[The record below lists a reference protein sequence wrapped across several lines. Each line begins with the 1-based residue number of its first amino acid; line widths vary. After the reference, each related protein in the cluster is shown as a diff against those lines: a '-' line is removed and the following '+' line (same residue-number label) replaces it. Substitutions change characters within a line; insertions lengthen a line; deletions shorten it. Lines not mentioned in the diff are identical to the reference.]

1 MSAVPC
7 TFLHQYRYIIDNI
20 SIYRYF
26 VPLAAQPRKHQ
37 PAATTGKERERQRA
51 TTMEDASARL
61 PPQMDSDDDEDYGE
75 PSGGAFRLHDL
86 VEQGAVDRL
95 RALLPSKDGERTT
108 SVLEDVDDGGDHTSR
123 RRVMAMESS
132 LLEKD
137 DMGCLPIHVAAI
149 HQQLPCLTHLLR
161 YSEALASAMLRLKCG
176 EFGTPFVHLVL
187 RVGAINRGFCDAV
200 ISDLFGV
207 NSDGSN
213 TGAKYS
219 EDFRALLLEKLGARD
234 EEGNN
239 AFHLCA
245 VNDLE
250 SSFRVLTAFF
260 LRGHSTVDDK
270 GQAALQTLLEK
281 PNKVGFRPIHL
292 AMKFSS
298 ARVASAL
305 VDDHSVNVNVRA
317 SLQQTPAH
325 VAALADF
332 QEGIAMLITSGRADL
347 TLADMWG
354 HTAAQV
360 AAKCKFPTIEAM
372 LDMSDGIEDAPKADL
387 AHQTRFLFHDEAF
400 RHLPMSRHRRGG
412 PELPAENPER
422 VATLI
427 DERFGILHSR
437 EFKAERIVWDS
448 SVERADIADVLRV
461 HEFNYVDK
469 LRQRCDDLRT
479 TPPHSTESGDV
490 DESATFAWD
499 YDTALSLQSYDA
511 AFRAAGAVCK
521 AVDDV
526 VDGTSTNAFC
536 IVRPPGHHAGPVGKV
551 VCENDPEG
559 SLGFCLLNN
568 VAVGAAYARAH
579 YKRHGIHKIA
589 ILDMD
594 VHHGNGT
601 EEIVRQLTPSTRTC
615 TFETPYG
622 AGSQVVHAYK
632 PWRDNHDAENVFFC
646 SVHGYGHKEED
657 GIQHEAWFYPG
668 SGESRV
674 DAASPLIFNVG
685 LGVNHDGGGASASVS
700 RLKWRSAL
708 RDQVLPKL
716 RAFNPDLIFLSAG
729 FDAHKK
735 ERVNWGYISLLEQ
748 DYEWLVQHVKRIAN
762 SCCDGRLI
770 SVLEGGYNYYGRMV
784 SPLARSVAAHARAL
798 TNPAQDEWDESDVAK
813 EAAHERALLQ
823 NYLNATASRSGNG
836 SGGAVQV
843 PVVKKRKPNM
853 TAATGQEKVVDVPV
867 ARERSKRSR
876 KAVDYVA
883 LAKELA
889 AEQRD
894 GGAKPSST

>member
-1 MSAVPC
+1 MA
-7 TFLHQYRYIIDNI
+7 D
-20 SIYRYF
+20 
-26 VPLAAQPRKHQ
+26 
-37 PAATTGKERERQRA
+37 ATA
-51 TTMEDASARL
+51 
-61 PPQMDSDDDEDYGE
+61 PPQTPTPRPLEADSDDDEDYEE
-75 PSGGAFRLHDL
+75 PADGAAFRLHDL
-86 VEQGAVDRL
+86 VEQGDVARL
-95 RALLPSKDGERTT
+95 CALLP
-108 SVLEDVDDGGDHTSR
+108 LQDGGRTAAALEAADGGALASR
-123 RRVMAMESS
+123 RRVMATESG

-137 DMGCLPIHVAAI
+137 DMGCLPMHVAAI
-149 HQQLPCLTHLLR
+149 HQQLPCLLHLLR
-161 YSEALASAMLRLKCG
+161 YSEALTSAMLRLKCG
-176 EFGTPFVHLVL
+176 DFGTPFVHLVL
-187 RVGAINRGFCDAV
+187 RVGAVNRGFCDAV
-200 ISDLFGV
+200 VADLFGAGGDA
-207 NSDGSN
+207 SSS
-213 TGAKYS
+213 TGAAFS
-219 EDFRALLLEKLGARD
+219 DDFRALLLEKLGARD
-234 EEGNN
+234 EEGSN

-250 SSFRVLTAFF
+250 ESLCVLTDFF
-260 LRGHSTVDDK
+260 LRCHAAEDDK
-270 GQAALQTLLEK
+270 GRAALQTLLEK

-292 AMKFSS
+292 AMKFGS

-305 VDDHSVNVNVRA
+305 IQDHAVNVNVRA

-325 VAALADF
+325 VAALAGF
-332 QEGIAMLITSGRADL
+332 QAGVAMLVKSGRADVA
-347 TLADMWG
+347 LADMWG

-360 AAKCKFPTIEAM
+360 AAKCKFPAIEAM
-372 LDMSDGIEDAPKADL
+372 LRAPDGFEDVPTADST
-387 AHQTRFLFHDEAF
+387 HQTRFLFHDEAF
-400 RHLPMSRHRRGG
+400 RHLPMARHRRGG

-427 DERFGILHSR
+427 DERYGILHSR
-437 EFKAERIVWDS
+437 EFKAEHIVWDS
-448 SVERADIADVLRV
+448 AVERADIADVLRV

-469 LRQRCDDLRT
+469 LRQRCAELRAGRS
-479 TPPHSTESGDV
+479 PLESTESGEA

-499 YDTALSLQSYDA
+499 YDTALSVQSYDA

-579 YKRHGIHKIA
+579 YKRRGIHKVA

-601 EEIVRQLTPSTRTC
+601 EEIVRQLTPSTRMC

-622 AGSQVVHAYK
+622 SGSQVVHAYK
-632 PWRDNHDAENVFFC
+632 PWRDDRDSENVFFC

-657 GIQHEAWFYPG
+657 GVQHEAWFYPG
-668 SGESRV
+668 SGESNA
-674 DAASPLIFNVG
+674 DAAAPLILNVG
-685 LGVNHDGGGASASVS
+685 LGVNHDGGSASASVS

-708 RDQVLPKL
+708 RDRVLPAL
-716 RAFNPDLIFLSAG
+716 RAFDPDLIFLSAG

-798 TNPAQDEWDESDVAK
+798 TSPARDEWDERDVAK
-813 EAAHERALLQ
+813 ESAHEHALLQ
-823 NYLNATASRSGNG
+823 NYVSATASRASSGN
-836 SGGAVQV
+836 SGGGGSVQV
-843 PVVKKRKPNM
+843 PAVKKRRP
-853 TAATGQEKVVDVPV
+853 AAAERGQSVDVLP
-867 ARERSKRSR
+867 ARVRSKRPR

-889 AEQRD
+889 TEQRD
-894 GGAKPSST
+894 AHAKPATP

>member
-1 MSAVPC
+1 MADATAPQVPPP
-7 TFLHQYRYIIDNI
+7 R
-20 SIYRYF
+20 
-26 VPLAAQPRKHQ
+26 PLEA
-37 PAATTGKERERQRA
+37 
-51 TTMEDASARL
+51 
-61 PPQMDSDDDEDYGE
+61 DSDEDEDYEE
-75 PSGGAFRLHDL
+75 PSVGTAFRLHDL
-86 VEQGAVDRL
+86 AEQGAVDRL
-95 RALLPSKDGERTT
+95 RALLPLKDGEQTAAA
-108 SVLEDVDDGGDHTSR
+108 LEAADGGALASR
-123 RRVMAMESS
+123 RHVMATESG

-149 HQQLPCLTHLLR
+149 HQQLPCLLHLLR
-161 YSEALASAMLRLKCG
+161 YSEALTSAMLRLKCG

-200 ISDLFGV
+200 VADLFGAD
-207 NSDGSN
+207 SDASN
-213 TGAKYS
+213 TGAAFS
-219 EDFRALLLEKLGARD
+219 DDFRALLLEKLGARD
-234 EEGNN
+234 EEGSN

-250 SSFRVLTAFF
+250 DSLRVLTAFF
-260 LRGHSTVDDK
+260 LRCHAAEDDK
-270 GQAALQTLLEK
+270 GRTALQTLLEK

-292 AMKFSS
+292 AMKFGS

-305 VDDHSVNVNVRA
+305 IQEHAVNVNVRA

-325 VAALADF
+325 VAALAGF
-332 QEGIAMLITSGRADL
+332 QAGVAMLLKSGRADL
-347 TLADMWG
+347 ALADMWG
-354 HTAAQV
+354 HTAAQI
-360 AAKCKFPTIEAM
+360 AAKCKFSAIEAM
-372 LDMSDGIEDAPKADL
+372 LRASDGVEDAPMADS
-387 AHQTRFLFHDEAF
+387 AHQTRFLFHDETF
-400 RHLPMSRHRRGG
+400 QHLPMSRHRRGG

-427 DERFGILHSR
+427 DERYGILHSR
-437 EFKAERIVWDS
+437 EFKADHIVWDS
-448 SVERADIADVLRV
+448 AVERADIADVLRV

-469 LRQRCDDLRT
+469 LRQRCDELRADQ
-479 TPPHSTESGDV
+479 PPPQSIESGEV

-499 YDTALSLQSYDA
+499 YDTALSLQSHDA

-579 YKRHGIHKIA
+579 YKRRGIHKVA

-622 AGSQVVHAYK
+622 TGSQVVHAYK
-632 PWRDNHDAENVFFC
+632 PWRDDRDSENVFFC

-657 GIQHEAWFYPG
+657 GVQHEAWFYPG
-668 SGESRV
+668 SGESKP
-674 DAASPLIFNVG
+674 DATAPLILNVG
-685 LGVNHDGGGASASVS
+685 LGVNHDGGSASASVS

-708 RDQVLPKL
+708 RDRVLPAL
-716 RAFNPDLIFLSAG
+716 HTFNPDLIFLSAG

-798 TNPAQDEWDESDVAK
+798 TSPARDEWDERDVAK
-813 EAAHERALLQ
+813 ESAHERALLQ
-823 NYLNATASRSGNG
+823 NYVSVSATVSRVGSNNS

-843 PVVKKRKPNM
+843 PVVKKRR
-853 TAATGQEKVVDVPV
+853 PV
-867 ARERSKRSR
+867 AAEQGQSVDAPPTRVRSKRSR
-876 KAVDYVA
+876 KVVDYVA

-894 GGAKPSST
+894 VHAKPASS